1 MILRDKAQLSDD
13 FERVGFVSPLP
24 VMSVDEA
31 TSVYDQLV
39 LAEQSCGGRLPA
51 VLNAKAHLLL
61 PFLWDLVH
69 DPRIVDPVRA
79 VLGPDVLCWGSSF
92 FSKDPGSA
100 DYVPLHQDSTVWGLS
115 EHSGLTVWLALTPST
130 EETGCLQV
138 VPGTHR
144 TTIQHIRRN
153 SGSSMLPFG
162 EEVTL
167 TYDPDDRLS
176 CPLAPGEMSM
186 HHALLVHGSHAN
198 SSDAQRRV
206 GFAIRYIPGHVHQV
220 GGEKM
225 YATHICGK
233 DHATAQKERPPE
245 AAMAPEALVRHRRIL
260 SAAARVI
267 SQNARDLP
275 REEGK

>member
-1 MILRDKAQLSDD
+1 
-13 FERVGFVSPLP
+13 
-24 VMSVDEA
+24 MSENEA
-31 TSVYDQLV
+31 ADLYDQLL

-92 FSKDPGSA
+92 FSKDPGSS
-100 DYVPLHQDSTVWGLS
+100 DHVPLHQDSTVWGLS
-115 EHSGLTVWLALTPST
+115 EHAGLTVWLALTPST

-144 TTIQHIRRN
+144 TTIQHVIRD

-162 EEVTL
+162 EEVAL
-167 TYDPDDRLS
+167 DYDLNDRLS

-186 HHALLVHGSHAN
+186 HHALLVHGSHTN
-198 SSDAQRRV
+198 SSDSLRRV
-206 GFAIRYIPGHVHQV
+206 GFAIRYIPGHVHQI
-220 GGEKM
+220 GDDKM
-225 YATHICGK
+225 YATLVCGEN
-233 DHATAQKERPPE
+233 HGTAHKEVRPE
-245 AAMAPEALVRHRRIL
+245 ASMAPDALARHRRIL
-260 SAAARVI
+260 AAATRVV
-267 SQNARDLP
+267 SKNARGLP
-275 REEGK
+275 RE